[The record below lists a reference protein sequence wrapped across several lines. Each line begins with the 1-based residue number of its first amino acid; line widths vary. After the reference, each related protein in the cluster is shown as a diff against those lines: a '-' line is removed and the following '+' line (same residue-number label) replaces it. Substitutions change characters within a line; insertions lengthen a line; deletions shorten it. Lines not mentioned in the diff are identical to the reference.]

1 MFDRDLIIID
11 TETTGMSAFHN
22 RVIELAMIRISKNK
36 IVDKFTTL
44 INPETRIS
52 PFISS
57 FTGITNEDLKDAPV
71 FGDVKNRVLELLDDA
86 VFVAHNVR
94 FDYSFIKT
102 ELKRTGVNYKSKTFC
117 TVRLSRRL
125 FPEHRSHSL
134 ESVIDRYNFKF
145 ENRHRAYDDAY
156 VLWQFLKKI
165 KKTVPKKTLMKAWAD
180 LTKSL
185 YSVDADIKTQVD
197 ALPESPGVYIFYNK
211 NDEVLYVGKSKNI
224 SDRVIAHFS
233 EDTTSTKHLSLIK
246 EVVRIGHII
255 TTGEFGALLMESQMI
270 KELHPIYNARLLEK
284 KEFIILSKSMNK
296 DGYWTLKPKTVKS
309 LAEVNS
315 ENLFGAFKNK
325 QAMKEY
331 LIEFAEKYSLCQKLL
346 GIDSSKDSCFAYKL
360 GKCRGACIGKEKKKI
375 YNPRFLIA
383 FIESRHFR
391 PWPHKGKIEI
401 VEKDEYGEKWE
412 SYIIDRW
419 CLIGKKN
426 NAGDEETFDPI
437 FDPDH
442 YKIISR
448 YLRNNNPSV
457 RKI

>member
-11 TETTGMSAFHN
+11 TETTGMSAFHD
-22 RVIELAMIRISKNK
+22 RVIELAMIRVSKNK

-44 INPETRIS
+44 INPEGRLS

-57 FTGITNEDLKDAPV
+57 FTGITDEDLKNAPL

-94 FDYSFIKT
+94 FDYSFIKN
-102 ELKRTGVNYKSKTFC
+102 ELKRTGVNFKAKTFC

-134 ESVIDRYNFKF
+134 ESVINRYNFKF
-145 ENRHRAYDDAY
+145 ESRHRAYDDAF

-197 ALPESPGVYIFYNK
+197 ALPESPGVYIFYDK
-211 NDEVLYVGKSKNI
+211 DDAPLYVGKSINI
-224 SDRVIAHFS
+224 SDRVISHFS

-246 EVVRIGHII
+246 EVVRIGHIV

-284 KEFIILSKSMNK
+284 KEFIVLRKAMGK
-296 DGYWTLKPKTVKS
+296 DGYATLKPKTVKS
-309 LAEVNS
+309 LAEVDS
-315 ENLFGAFKNK
+315 DNLFGAFKNK
-325 QAMKEY
+325 QAVKEY

-375 YNPRFLIA
+375 YNSRFLIA

-412 SYIIDRW
+412 SYIVDRW
-419 CLIGKKN
+419 CLVGKKN
-426 NAGDEETFDPI
+426 SAGDEEKFDPI

-442 YKIISR
+442 YKIIER
-448 YLRNNNPSV
+448 YLRNNNTLV

>member
-11 TETTGMSAFHN
+11 TETTGMSALHD

-44 INPETRIS
+44 LNPETRIS

-57 FTGITNEDLKDAPV
+57 FTGITNKDLKDAPL

-86 VFVAHNVR
+86 VFVAHNAR

-134 ESVIDRYNFKF
+134 ESVIARYNFKF
-145 ENRHRAYDDAY
+145 EQRHRAYDDAH

-185 YSVDADIKTQVD
+185 YSVDADIRTQVD

-211 NDEVLYVGKSKNI
+211 NDEVLYVGKSKNL

-233 EDTTSTKHLSLIK
+233 QDTTSTKHLTLMK
-246 EVVRIGHII
+246 EVVRIGHIK

-284 KEFIILSKSMNK
+284 KEFIVLSKAMNK
-296 DGYWTLKPKTVKS
+296 DGYFTLKPKTVKS
-309 LAEVNS
+309 LAEVDS
-315 ENLFGAFKNK
+315 RNLFGAFKNK
-325 QAMKEY
+325 RAVKEY
-331 LIEFAEKYSLCQKLL
+331 LVEFADKYHLHK
-346 GIDSSKDSCFAYKL
+346 
-360 GKCRGACIGKEKKKI
+360 KEKKQI
-375 YNPRFLIA
+375 YNSRFLIA

-401 VEKDEYGEKWE
+401 IEKDDYGEKWE
-412 SYIIDRW
+412 SYVIDRW
-419 CLIGKKN
+419 CLVAKKN
-426 NAGDEETFDPI
+426 NAGDEEIFDPI

-448 YLRNNNPSV
+448 YLRNKNNLILSSP
-457 RKI
+457 